1 MYQCV
6 LVLALPLRL
15 LWPLTAPAL
24 GVRMSSERVVPAHI
38 VHLNHHTLL
47 RAYQLVPDEELSTE
61 EEVEEEDHL
70 KPSVNNPEAHR
81 VEIEQP
87 LKVLNT
93 TNEYLNLMTAILN
106 ASPRSRRV
114 SSSSFSSSSSSSLL
128 LPLLLFLFLL
138 LLLLLPPASSS
149 SSFLFPPPPPPLPPL
164 PPFACP
170 PTGVS
175 RASLASFPR
184 QLSTEASSAS
194 FPWELPTVALGDG
207 PPHPARAGKIL
218 EKEEPTT
225 LPVRGVVLY

>member
-106 ASPRSRRV
+106 ASPRSRRHLSRREDGSAERGARPRGPGEWCSWHPGCV
-114 SSSSFSSSSSSSLL
+114 
-128 LPLLLFLFLL
+128 LPRLQDV
-138 LLLLLPPASSS
+138 
-149 SSFLFPPPPPPLPPL
+149 
-164 PPFACP
+164 
-170 PTGVS
+170 GVY
-175 RASLASFPR
+175 RA
-184 QLSTEASSAS
+184 
-194 FPWELPTVALGDG
+194 
-207 PPHPARAGKIL
+207 
-218 EKEEPTT
+218 
-225 LPVRGVVLY
+225 

>member
-114 SSSSFSSSSSSSLL
+114 SSSSFSSSSSSSSPFTSF
-128 LPLLLFLFLL
+128 PLF
-138 LLLLLPPASSS
+138 ASSGAMQPYEKGIIGQN
-149 SSFLFPPPPPPLPPL
+149 LDRITIYHYTDP
-164 PPFACP
+164 AH
-170 PTGVS
+170 TGS
-175 RASLASFPR
+175 
-184 QLSTEASSAS
+184 
-194 FPWELPTVALGDG
+194 
-207 PPHPARAGKIL
+207 IL
-218 EKEEPTT
+218 EKGLRMSTQGQGDGGIYFSLKSPASCK
-225 LPVRGVVLY
+225 